1 MLYYDRI
8 YISEVIDLAKN
19 NNSQECMTCCY
30 FFFSHGFEFRYY
42 ITFFAR
48 IMSCSNYKQY
58 SLLIKSKGMITIKH
72 GTIQIQYP

>member
-8 YISEVIDLAKN
+8 YISEVIDLAK
-19 NNSQECMTCCY
+19 
-30 FFFSHGFEFRYY
+30 
-42 ITFFAR
+42 ITTVKNAWFVAISFLVMDLNFNIILFLFAR

-58 SLLIKSKGMITIKH
+58 SLLIKSKGIITIKH